1 MVLSNFLTT
10 LVYEISVM
18 LTSEKNFF
26 DSKDRA
32 KVLEKVN
39 VTAPVKEY
47 LSTVSSDDFLEDLRV
62 AVSYLVSPTQTN
74 PAENKFLEAVAEF
87 ITENLSNKLDVL
99 DATYAKMNHKD
110 QVSVVEKLV
119 PSNTRLGTSLKDLML
134 YNSIQEIAQG
144 LNEFLGAVTNT
155 PYVIVQTPTE
165 ISQDLKKEI
174 RTELTKELKTNC
186 LPIFQVNK
194 NLIGGL
200 RVFING
206 EVTDN
211 SWLGRINFITQI
223 KN

>member
-18 LTSEKNFF
+18 LTSEKDFF
-26 DSKDRA
+26 DSKDRN

-39 VTAPVKEY
+39 LTAPVKEY
-47 LSTVSSDDFLEDLRV
+47 LSGINSDDFLEDLRV
-62 AVSYLVSPTQTN
+62 AVSYLVSPAQAN
-74 PAENKFLEAVAEF
+74 PNGNKLLEAVAQF
-87 ITENLSNKLDVL
+87 LTENLSNKLDVL
-99 DATYAKMNHKD
+99 DADFSKMSHKD
-110 QVSVVEKLV
+110 QVKVVEKLV
-119 PSNTRLGTSLKDLML
+119 PSNTKLGTSLKDLML
-134 YNSIQEIAQG
+134 YNSTQEIYQG

-174 RTELTKELKTNC
+174 RAELTKELKTNC

-200 RVFING
+200 RVFIDG

-223 KN
+223 KH